1 MLLAGCWGEFLPD
14 GYGRRTGDDFGDSV
28 NGTAVL
34 ADMFQAA
41 GHRVT
46 SWGTLSPTLERV
58 DVIVWFPDD
67 IQPPSAEVVRWLDK
81 WLGGSERRRTLVY
94 VGRDFDAAPLY
105 YQKVVPGAPP
115 EKAAEL
121 SRRQAASDNDWA
133 SVHDKLKDGTS
144 CSWFK
149 YEVLNKPR
157 DLRSLSGPWSAGV
170 DASKTEIQVNSRFV
184 LDPAAQRLLS
194 SADET
199 LVARWSP
206 ERWNGS
212 QVILVQNGS
221 FLLNLP
227 LVNHEHRKLAGAL
240 IDEVQNS
247 AGLGAPVVFLE
258 SGPGGPRIL
267 DEDPRLELPPG
278 PADRPPLIYVWH
290 HAILAAVLLVFA
302 SWSIF
307 GRPQRIPPPPRS
319 DFGQHVQSLG
329 DLLER
334 SGDRE
339 YCGSRLDQYRAQG
352 SGVGGQP
359 ENSASARSPGVG
371 RSPR

>member
-1 MLLAGCWGEFLPD
+1 MRVSRYSFVYLVGILLAGCSGEYLPD
-14 GYGRRTGDDFGDSV
+14 GYGRRTGDGYGDSV
-28 NGTAVL
+28 NGTAVM
-34 ADMFQAA
+34 ANMFQAA

-67 IQPPSAEVVRWLDK
+67 IQPPLAEIVRWFED
-81 WLGGSERRRTLVY
+81 WLAGGEQPRTLVY

-105 YQKVVPGAPP
+105 YQKVVPGAPAAI
-115 EKAAEL
+115 AAEL
-121 SRRQAASDNDWA
+121 SRRQADAEKHWA
-133 SVHDKLKDGTS
+133 SIHEKLKDGAK
-144 CSWFK
+144 CGWFE
-149 YEVLNKPR
+149 YDLLDKPR
-157 DLRSLSGPWSAGV
+157 NLGSLSGPWSAGV
-170 DASKTEIQVNSRFV
+170 NGSKTEIQVNSRMV
-184 LDPAAQRLLS
+184 VDPAVERLLS

-199 LVARWSP
+199 LVARMAPDHWD
-206 ERWNGS
+206 GS
-212 QVILVQNGS
+212 QVILVENGS

-240 IDEVQNS
+240 IDEVQKN
-247 AGLGAPVVFLE
+247 AGPGAPVVFLE
-258 SGPGGPRIL
+258 SGPGGLRIL

-290 HAILAAVLLVFA
+290 HAILAGVLLVFA

-307 GRPQRIPPPPRS
+307 GRPRRTPTPPRS

-339 YCGSRLDQYRAQG
+339 FCQARLDQYATAKAPPG
-352 SGVGGQP
+352 SERP
-359 ENSASARSPGVG
+359 
-371 RSPR
+371 